1 MIIRLNQIDILQ
13 NHAYNPN
20 INYEFLLSRINYRL
34 RQIENMKLLLC
45 GNLSK
50 EEYYKTVI
58 DTYYISYKNQEVMRL
73 NFLSN
78 YNLTID
84 LLVRSDKRLPNK
96 IFTVKEVFSY
106 FHYNN
111 MILERVNLSGYDEE
125 YYNKNYNVKRE
136 DYIKVK
142 EEELIGYYNYLYSS
156 LNINNYNER
165 IYNEM
170 KKQLSKERIYNS
182 LINLINYTN
191 MELNYLNNSTNFKF
205 DLVKQ
210 LC

>member
-13 NHAYNPN
+13 NHTYNPN

-50 EEYYKTVI
+50 EEYYKTVL
-58 DTYYISYKNQEVMRL
+58 DTFHISYKNQEVMRL
-73 NFLSN
+73 NFLSD

-84 LLVRSDKRLPNK
+84 LLVRGDKRLPNK

-111 MILERVNLSGYDEE
+111 MILERVNISGYDEE

-142 EEELIGYYNYLYSS
+142 EDELIGYYNYLYSS

-165 IYNEM
+165 IYNEI
-170 KKQLSKERIYNS
+170 KKQLSKERIYDS

-191 MELNYLNNSTNFKF
+191 MELNYLNNCTNFKF